1 MNLLA
6 ISNKMG
12 WWEDF
17 TELLQRAG
25 SAYYTIATNS
35 QVRQKVAGK
44 VLDSLNAPG
53 TIGEKL
59 VGATEAYAFI
69 SGHNPNEIP
78 QSAKDVIR
86 TSGDVIGFAES
97 QLPGID
103 AIHAGLTTATELAAG
118 RDPAHLKDFI
128 AETAVAFAPPGVS
141 AAYTAY
147 KELSNLP
154 IVDAAIKRETIAPPT
169 PSSVPLIPK
178 VPMPTSMPMPM
189 PIPMPMPKSE
199 LQPLVPTSRI
209 ERLDNLAKSQ
219 QEIGSFT
226 PRPFATGMHPYAKL
240 KKRRAK
246 KTK

>member
-1 MNLLA
+1 MTNLLA

-35 QVRQKVAGK
+35 QVRQKVAGG
-44 VLDSLNAPG
+44 VLDAVVNDKRSV
-53 TIGEKL
+53 GEKL
-59 VGATEAYAFI
+59 VGATEAYSFI

-154 IVDAAIKRETIAPPT
+154 TVDAAIKREAIAPPT

-178 VPMPTSMPMPM
+178 VPMPM
-189 PIPMPMPKSE
+189 PMPMPKSE
-199 LQPLVPTSRI
+199 PLAPAPSSRI

-226 PRPFATGMHPYAKL
+226 PRPFATGMHQYTKL